1 MASYDLLLQQLEK
14 LVALPDNYY
23 QPTQAGLIDSAPRLI
38 ALTHHYNGH
47 IRQRAVLCLGFMDE
61 VSALPALIERVND
74 WAEPVRRAAKQS
86 VRLLLTPDNTAHF
99 VANLPGIFW
108 LLQCQRENH
117 QPLVDE
123 IVSFL
128 TEEAHVPL
136 LLAGLSSDDKTV
148 ARLSLDILA
157 ERELFPLKQVFG
169 QAMLHRDPLV
179 RANAARYLLSAD
191 RDVDHEVMAILLKD
205 TFAPIKQAALQYVM
219 DNAFPVLES
228 LLIALLLDKNALV
241 RQRASTLLREKDDDP
256 VVHYLATLDRE
267 VTVTVRKITLWGLDE
282 QRYDGIVA
290 LAERNLDERYP
301 SLYHSALRILILH
314 TGDDA
319 RERLLVSLRHPS
331 IAIAKVARK
340 LFYQQKIY
348 LSLPELQRCL
358 EGASSR
364 EHVEVYYF
372 LAHKLNKWDWLI
384 FLLDNAQAENAALTQ
399 AGVAYWIQRFNR
411 SGILPNTRQQ
421 MRLRELLDKK
431 PHVISRKSPYIA
443 LFLFGS

>member
-1 MASYDLLLQQLEK
+1 MASYELLLYQLEK

-23 QPTQAGLIDSAPRLI
+23 QPSQSGLIDSAPRLI
-38 ALTHHYNGH
+38 ALTRHYNGH

-86 VRLLLTPDNTAHF
+86 VRLLLTPDNTANF
-99 VANLPGIFW
+99 VANLPEIFW

-128 TEEAHVPL
+128 TEEAHAAS

-157 ERELFPLKQVFG
+157 ERDLFPLKQIFD

-179 RANAARYLLSAD
+179 RANAERYLLSAD
-191 RDVDHEVMAILLKD
+191 QDIDREVMAILLKD
-205 TFAPIKQAALQYVM
+205 TFAPIKQVALQYVM
-219 DNAFPVLES
+219 DNAFPVPEP
-228 LLIALLLDKNALV
+228 LLVALLFDKNALV
-241 RQRASTLLREKDDDP
+241 RQRASALLRETNNDP
-256 VVHYLATLDRE
+256 VAHYLTALDRAA
-267 VTVTVRKITLWGLDE
+267 TVTERKITLWGLDE
-282 QRYDGIVA
+282 HRYDGIVA
-290 LAERNLDERYP
+290 LAERNIDERYP
-301 SLYHSALRILILH
+301 SLYHSALRILILR
-314 TGDDA
+314 TGDDS
-319 RERLLVSLRHPS
+319 RERLLASLRHPS

-358 EGASSR
+358 EDASSR
-364 EHVEVYYF
+364 EHIEVYYF
-372 LAHKLNKWDWLI
+372 LAQKLNKWDWLV

-399 AGVAYWIQRFNR
+399 AGVTYWTQRFNR

-421 MRLRELLDKK
+421 ARLRELLDKN

-443 LFLFGS
+443 LFLFGG

>member
-14 LVALPDNYY
+14 LVTLPDNYY
-23 QPTQAGLIDSAPRLI
+23 QPAQAGLLDSASRLI
-38 ALTHHYNGH
+38 ALTRHYNGH

-86 VRLLLTPDNTAHF
+86 VRLLLTSDNTAHF
-99 VANLPGIFW
+99 VANLPDIFW
-108 LLQCQRENH
+108 LLECQRENH

-128 TEEAHVPL
+128 AEKAHIPS
-136 LLAGLSSDDKTV
+136 LLAGLSSEDKTV
-148 ARLSLDILA
+148 ARLSLSILVD
-157 ERELFPLKQVFG
+157 RDLFPLKQIFV

-179 RANAARYLLSAD
+179 RSNAAQYLLNAD
-191 RDVDHEVMAILLKD
+191 QDVDHDVMAILLKD

-219 DNAFPVLES
+219 GSAFPVPTP
-228 LLIALLLDKNALV
+228 LLIALLFDKNALV
-241 RQRASTLLREKDDDP
+241 RQRASGLLREQNDDP
-256 VVHYLATLDRE
+256 VTHYLAALDRAT
-267 VTVTVRKITLWGLDE
+267 TVTMCKITLWGLDE
-282 QRYDGIVA
+282 HRYDGIVA
-290 LAERNLDERYP
+290 LAERYLDERYP
-301 SLYHSALRILILH
+301 SLYHSALRILILR

-319 RERLLVSLRHPS
+319 REQLFAALRHS
-331 IAIAKVARK
+331 SFAIAKVAWK
-340 LFYQQKIY
+340 LFDQQKIS

-358 EGASSR
+358 EEASSR

-384 FLLDNAQAENAALTQ
+384 FLLDNEQAENAALTQ
-399 AGVAYWIQRFNR
+399 ASLTYWVQRFNH

-421 MRLRELLDKK
+421 ARLRDLLDKS

-443 LFLFGS
+443 LFLQ